1 MPAVFGI
8 LCEFT
13 ADADVFVHFETCP
26 PSKDSP
32 SKDSVPLFERV
43 VKCELGM
50 ISKCWLFDKE
60 ERMRKAAA
68 YFARQR
74 LAGAA
79 ADEPLG
85 DWIQRHA
92 NAAAGETV

>member
-1 MPAVFGI
+1 MTVLPLVDTPLYVSTLPPVLPGNGI
-8 LCEFT
+8 TTVL
-13 ADADVFVHFETCP
+13 AL
-26 PSKDSP
+26 
-32 SKDSVPLFERV
+32 VPLFERV

-50 ISKCWLFDKE
+50 SSKCWLFDKE
-60 ERMRKAAA
+60 ERTRKAAA

-85 DWIQRHA
+85 DWIQRHTD
-92 NAAAGETV
+92 AAAEETV